1 MSILRR
7 LAAALFL
14 LPILALSASAQD
26 YRVRPGDV
34 LQIEV
39 LEDATL
45 NRSAIVLPDGQITLP
60 VAGSIRVAGRSLG
73 QVQEELA
80 RRLAPGFAAAPTVFV
95 TLSALAERPEPAA
108 PRTIDIFV
116 LGAANAPGKV
126 QVSPGTTLLQAIAQA
141 GGLSPF
147 AAKKRIQLRRV
158 DKSGNEQIYKLDLDA
173 IERGVAGGGATR
185 LVQGDVIVV
194 PQRKLFE

>member
-7 LAAALFL
+7 LVAALL
-14 LPILALSASAQD
+14 LVPIVALAAQAQE
-26 YRVRPGDV
+26 YRVQPGDV

-60 VAGSIRVAGRSLG
+60 VAGTFRVAGRSIA
-73 QVQEELA
+73 QVQDDLA

-95 TLSALAERPEPAA
+95 SLSALAPRQEPTP
-108 PRTIDIFV
+108 PRTIAIFI
-116 LGAANAPGKV
+116 LGAANTPGKV
-126 QVSPGTTLLQAIAQA
+126 EVAPGSTLLQAIAQA
-141 GGLSPF
+141 GGLTPF

-158 DKSGNEQIYKLDLDA
+158 DEAGNEQIYKLDLDA
-173 IERGVAGGGATR
+173 IERGVAGGGSTR
-185 LVQGDVIVV
+185 LVKGDVIVV
-194 PQRKLFE
+194 PQRKVFE